1 MSERILVTLYSDFN
15 YNEEGCKIT
24 IPLLKLL
31 FPKVGKIIDGMSQ
44 LDSNKIRLVINGKSP
59 NYKGELDFA
68 TQED

>member
-1 MSERILVTLYSDFN
+1 MSERI
-15 YNEEGCKIT
+15 IT